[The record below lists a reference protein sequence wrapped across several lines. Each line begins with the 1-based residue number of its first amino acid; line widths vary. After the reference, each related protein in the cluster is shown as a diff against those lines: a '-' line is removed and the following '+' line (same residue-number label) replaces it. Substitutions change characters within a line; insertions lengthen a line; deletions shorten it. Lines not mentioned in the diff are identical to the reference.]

1 MIGKTISHYKILEK
15 IGGGGMGVVYKAEDI
30 KLKRMVALKFL
41 PQDLTRNTVAKQR
54 FIKEAQTASA
64 LDHANISNIH
74 EIDETDEGQLFIS
87 MTYYEGETLQ
97 KRIERGPL
105 QVDQAITITLQV
117 AQGLLKAHSKS
128 IIHRDIKPGNIFI
141 TEEGEVKILDFGLA
155 KLAGETRIT
164 KEGTTAGTIAY
175 MSPEQAQGKDV
186 DETTDIWSLGIVL
199 YEMLTGRLPFRG
211 ENWRVTLY
219 SILNTQPESV
229 RKLRAD
235 IPDALENTIERMIQ
249 KNTKQRYQDTTTLIT
264 DLCTIGRE
272 SGFVLP
278 QRVIGKQ
285 TAMKKISKI
294 FIPTAVFA
302 LAVSAII
309 VVRQVFLPKIPEE
322 KRRAVAVMA
331 FKNLS
336 GENDLAYLSV
346 AIPNL
351 LITSLQETG
360 ELDVITWERMHDL
373 ARAAGK
379 ELIDDE
385 SGFEI
390 CRNQGI
396 ENIVLGSFTK
406 AGDIFAT
413 DAKVLDVK
421 TKKILKSTTS
431 TGESVASILISQID
445 ELSYNISIGIGV
457 PEERALEDQRRISD
471 ATTSSM
477 EAYTHF
483 IKGRENLDRYNTPE
497 ARRHFETAVS
507 IDSTFATAYLYLAWT
522 LGGLREDI
530 ASEQA
535 LKKAR
540 EFSYK
545 ATESESLYIEASYAG
560 TIEENWEKYGR
571 ILSLIVQKYP
581 NEKRAYTELGY
592 FFGRNGLPD
601 EAIRVYRKSLE
612 LDPNFGEAL
621 TGMAYTY
628 MDMEAYDKA
637 LHYFKKYQ
645 SAYPDDA
652 NTFDT
657 MADIYFHMGNHDEAI
672 ASYKEALQI
681 SPDYVISAMKLSY
694 LYALREKYDDALQWC
709 DSFITN
715 APALGKRGSGYS
727 WKAFLNSWQGNHAQ
741 WEHNLKM
748 MTELWEGAGHKFG
761 LYSMEITNGAL
772 YYELGDYGSSRRFVQ
787 NALDSFS
794 VSGWLQTTWATAY
807 CNCCLA
813 LIDVEEGKYESC
825 RSRLNVIEALIP
837 KIFRKAHWI
846 EFHHYLT
853 YAELLLSQDSLE
865 KAIQVCK
872 NIPSIG
878 RPDFHQANIGAIN
891 LFLNGDVLAR
901 TYVRKG
907 EIEKAIK
914 EYENLVTLDPKKG
927 EWLLI
932 NPKYHYRLAQLYEK
946 KGRYKQAIAEYE
958 KYINILKESD
968 AYLNDVNAARTRVA
982 VLKKKEE

>member
-15 IGGGGMGVVYKAEDI
+15 IGGGGMGVVYKAEDL
-30 KLKRMVALKFL
+30 KLKRTVALKFL
-41 PQDLTRNTVAKQR
+41 PHDLTRNASAKRR

-64 LDHANISNIH
+64 LDHPNISNIH
-74 EIDETDEGQLFIS
+74 EIDETDDGQLFIS
-87 MTYYEGETLQ
+87 MAFYEGETLQ
-97 KRIERGPL
+97 RRIERGL
-105 QVDQAITITLQV
+105 LEVEQAIALTIQV
-117 AQGLLKAHSKS
+117 AQGLFKAHSKG

-141 TEEGEVKILDFGLA
+141 TEDGEAKILDFGLA

-175 MSPEQAQGKDV
+175 MSPEQARGEDV
-186 DETTDIWSLGIVL
+186 DETTDIWSLGVVL
-199 YEMLTGRLPFRG
+199 YEMLAGKLPFKG
-211 ENWRVTLY
+211 DNWRVILY
-219 SILNTQPESV
+219 SILNTQPESI
-229 RKLRAD
+229 KQLRAD
-235 IPDALENTIERMIQ
+235 IPDALESTLDRMIQ
-249 KNTKQRYQDTTTLIT
+249 KNTKARYQDTTTLIT
-264 DLCTIGRE
+264 DLFSIARE
-272 SGFVLP
+272 SGFTLP
-278 QRVIGKQ
+278 QAVIQKQ
-285 TAMKKISKI
+285 KLKHKLTRLIV
-294 FIPTAVFA
+294 PA
-302 LAVSAII
+302 LVLALVASAILI
-309 VVRQVFLPKIPEE
+309 TRSSLFPPVSTE
-322 KRRAVAVMA
+322 KKKTVAVMS

-351 LITSLQETG
+351 LVTSLQETG
-360 ELDVITWERMHDL
+360 QLDVITWERMHDL

-385 SGFEI
+385 SGLEI

-396 ENIVLGSFTK
+396 ENIVVGSFTR
-406 AGDIFAT
+406 AGDVFAT

-431 TGESVASILISQID
+431 KGESIASILISQID

-477 EAYTHF
+477 EAYAHF
-483 IKGRENLDRYNTPE
+483 IKGREYFDRQYSTD
-497 ARRHFETAVS
+497 ARRHFEAA
-507 IDSTFATAYLYLAWT
+507 IELDSTFATAYLYLAWT
-522 LGGLREDI
+522 LGGFREDSS
-530 ASEQA
+530 SEQA
-535 LKKAR
+535 LMKAR
-540 EFSYK
+540 EFSSK
-545 ATESESLYIEASYAG
+545 ATERESLYIEASYAG
-560 TIEENWEKYGR
+560 TIEANWEKYGR
-571 ILSLIVQKYP
+571 IFSLIVQKYP

-592 FFGRNGLPD
+592 FFSRNGLPD
-601 EAIRVYRKSLE
+601 EAIKVYRKSLE

-621 TGMAYTY
+621 TGMAYAY
-628 MDMEAYDKA
+628 LDMEAYDKA
-637 LHYFKKYQ
+637 LHYFKKHQ

-727 WKAFLNSWQGNHAQ
+727 WKAFLNSWLGDHAQ
-741 WEHNLKM
+741 WEHNLKR
-748 MTELWEGAGHKFG
+748 MTQLWEGAGHKFG
-761 LYSMEITNGAL
+761 LYSMEITKGAL

-787 NALDSFS
+787 NTLDSFS
-794 VSGWLQTTWATAY
+794 VSGWLQTTWVTAY

-846 EFHHYLT
+846 EFHHCLI
-853 YAELLLSQDSLE
+853 YAELLLRQDSLE
-865 KAIQVCK
+865 KSIQVCK

-878 RPDFHQANIGAIN
+878 RPDFHQANIVAIN
-891 LFLNGDVLAR
+891 LFLNSDVLAR
-901 TYVRKG
+901 AYVRKG
-907 EIEKAIK
+907 EIERAIR

-946 KGRYKQAIAEYE
+946 KGRYKKAIAEYE
-958 KYINILKESD
+958 KYINILYESD
-968 AYLNDVNAARTRVA
+968 AYLNRVNAARKTVA
-982 VLKKKEE
+982 VLKKKEI